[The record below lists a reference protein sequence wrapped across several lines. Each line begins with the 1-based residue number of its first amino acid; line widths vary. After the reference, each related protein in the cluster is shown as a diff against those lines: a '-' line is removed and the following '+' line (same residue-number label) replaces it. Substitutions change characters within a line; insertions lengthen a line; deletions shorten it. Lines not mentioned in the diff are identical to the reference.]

1 MNKEIRYSWEE
12 FDKDILLIIKQIY
25 DSRWMPQ
32 FIVGIKRG
40 GLVPAVALSH
50 KMHLPLIVISC
61 QLRDGKEE
69 FNPLEIVD
77 LPKNAKLLVV
87 DDICD
92 SGKTLEKVFYSLKK
106 DFSDIKSCSL
116 FHNIRQKFYSDYKA
130 RKIDRDYER
139 GWIIFPWEV

>member
-40 GLVPAVALSH
+40 GLVPAVSLSH
-50 KMHLPLIVISC
+50 KMHLPLSVISC

-69 FNPLEIVD
+69 FYPLEIVD
-77 LPKNAKLLVV
+77 LPKDARLLVV

-106 DFSDIKSCSL
+106 DFSDIKTCSL
-116 FHNIRQKFYSDYKA
+116 FHNIRQRFCSDYKA
-130 RKIDRDYER
+130 RKIDRDYES

>member
-1 MNKEIRYSWEE
+1 MIEEIRYSWQE
-12 FDKDILLIIKQIY
+12 FDRDILLIIKQIY
-25 DSRWMPQ
+25 DSGWMPQ

-40 GLVPAVALSH
+40 GLVPAVSLSH
-50 KMHLPLIVISC
+50 KMHLPLSVISC

-69 FNPLEIVD
+69 LDPLEVIN
-77 LPKNAKLLVV
+77 LPKDARLLVV

-106 DFSDIKSCSL
+106 DFPNVRACSL
-116 FHNIRQKFYSDYKA
+116 FYNIRQNFLSDYKA

>member
-106 DFSDIKSCSL
+106 EFSDIKSCSL